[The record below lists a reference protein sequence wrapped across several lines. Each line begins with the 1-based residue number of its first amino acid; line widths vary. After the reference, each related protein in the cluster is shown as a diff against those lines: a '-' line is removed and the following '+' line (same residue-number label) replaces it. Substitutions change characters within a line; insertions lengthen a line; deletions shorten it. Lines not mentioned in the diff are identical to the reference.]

1 MIVTTQRD
9 KEDGEWIYTVCI
21 WDAAT
26 GECRRMLKGHTDG
39 VYFASFSP
47 DGSLVAT
54 ASADKTARIWRV
66 ETGECIHILQ
76 GHEDYVR
83 SAMFSPDG
91 AHIVTASLD
100 RTVRIW
106 DVADGR
112 QLFMYDKSDVALDH
126 SFPFACYD
134 PKGTR
139 ILVTVGYK
147 GIHILSAPVFRFK

>member
-1 MIVTTQRD
+1 MIVTIQYDEED
-9 KEDGEWIYTVCI
+9 KECVKTACI

-26 GECRRMLKGHTDG
+26 GECRRMLKGHTTH
-39 VYFASFSP
+39 VNSVSFSP

-54 ASADKTARIWRV
+54 ASDDKTARIWRV

-76 GHEDYVR
+76 GHDDRVR

-91 AHIVTASLD
+91 PHEVTASLD
-100 RTVRIW
+100 GTVRIW

-112 QLFMYDKSDVALDH
+112 QLFLYGRPEICAHIDVAY
-126 SFPFACYD
+126 YD

-139 ILVTVGYK
+139 ILAK
-147 GIHILSAPVFRFK
+147 GDNGMYILSAPVFRFK